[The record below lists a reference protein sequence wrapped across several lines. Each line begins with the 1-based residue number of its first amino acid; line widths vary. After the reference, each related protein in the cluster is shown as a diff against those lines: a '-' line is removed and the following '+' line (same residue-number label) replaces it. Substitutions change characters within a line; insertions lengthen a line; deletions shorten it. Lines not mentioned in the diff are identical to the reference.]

1 MKELD
6 NISLQ
11 NCLDNEEK
19 DIEEGSYLLNFV
31 RESGLRIFLNSH
43 ETDENGMIL
52 VDENGDVIREGN

>member
-11 NCLDNEEK
+11 NFLETEK
-19 DIEEGSYLLNFV
+19 NDLEEGSYLLSFV

-43 ETDENGMIL
+43 ETDENGIIL
-52 VDENGDVIREGN
+52 VNEDGNVIREGN

>member
-1 MKELD
+1 MEEFDK
-6 NISLQ
+6 ISLQ
-11 NCLDNEEK
+11 NFLENEKNDLEK
-19 DIEEGSYLLNFV
+19 GDFLLSFV